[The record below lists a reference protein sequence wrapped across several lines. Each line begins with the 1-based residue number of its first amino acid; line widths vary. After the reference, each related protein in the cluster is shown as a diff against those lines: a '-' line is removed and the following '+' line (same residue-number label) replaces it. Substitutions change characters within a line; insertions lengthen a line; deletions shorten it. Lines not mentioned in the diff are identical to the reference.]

1 MKNYVQSNP
10 QSSIIF
16 NKSEINFLLGSI
28 CSSNHS
34 QEKAHV
40 FLSLFR
46 YVNRFIPLMKS
57 IKLPKEIELI
67 KEAYLRDSVALST
80 VLARY
85 SFL

>member
-1 MKNYVQSNP
+1 MKDYVQSNP

-16 NKSEINFLLGSI
+16 NKSEINTLLGSI

-34 QEKAHV
+34 QEKAPV
-40 FLSLFR
+40 FLSLFC

>member
-40 FLSLFR
+40 FLSL
-46 YVNRFIPLMKS
+46 PLCQQVHPS
-57 IKLPKEIELI
+57 NEVHQAPQG
-67 KEAYLRDSVALST
+67 D
-80 VLARY
+80 
-85 SFL
+85 

>member
-1 MKNYVQSNP
+1 
-10 QSSIIF
+10 
-16 NKSEINFLLGSI
+16 
-28 CSSNHS
+28 
-34 QEKAHV
+34 
-40 FLSLFR
+40 
-46 YVNRFIPLMKS
+46 MKS